1 MQSNSLAA
9 CGLLHSVRF
18 ILFYDQTLDPGSENP
33 KYGEILLFQFAFPGS
48 SGGNYHSDN

>member
-18 ILFYDQTLDPGSENP
+18 ILFYDQTLDPGSENT
-33 KYGEILLFQFAFPGS
+33 KYGEILLFQVVKEKLS
-48 SGGNYHSDN
+48 